1 MVTLTVALKANT
13 ALTIPVLLAGAYA
26 AHHGIQVDNVF
37 ENTSSVGSTKSAV
50 ELVTDSGDKLADAAI
65 PRFFLDL
72 LSSAGRVQGKQS
84 DVCSW
89 NHLTLNW
96 VFR

>member
-13 ALTIPVLLAGAYA
+13 ALTIPVFLAGAYA

-65 PRFFLDL
+65 PHFFLDL

-84 DVCSW
+84 EVCSW

-96 VFR
+96 GFR